1 MPKLKSIPHTS
12 EPILAQTDLASWATI
27 DSKVDSVFPGDHNA
41 KKIAASIDA
50 ILTDLNVPSVNVL
63 YLHIPDRS
71 VPFEWTLGAL
81 DKAHK
86 AGKFK
91 ELGLSN
97 YEPDEVP

>member
-1 MPKLKSIPHTS
+1 M
-12 EPILAQTDLASWATI
+12 
-27 DSKVDSVFPGDHNA
+27 
-41 KKIAASIDA
+41 
-50 ILTDLNVPSVNVL
+50 NVL

-71 VPFEWTLGAL
+71 VPFEETLGAL

-97 YEPDEVP
+97 YEPDEVFTTPIFPVLSTHAPKPRYTNPPNPLSPLL